1 MMYAKILISL
11 VMVFLLTACSQDE
24 PAAPQQKT
32 FGGQLGD
39 SYKGMLDDAK
49 LGVEHANEQMNRT
62 EQAVRERD

>member
-1 MMYAKILISL
+1 MYAKILTAF
-11 VMVFLLTACSQDE
+11 VMVLLAACSQDE